1 MPDARPDPIPLTG
14 PGGVGLDF
22 AAMSE
27 FVRAMSASELP
38 PGQCR
43 EVKVGEKTL
52 AFYNVGGTFYATTNT
67 CIHRGGPLGQGMLDG
82 QVVMCPWHAW
92 TFDVTTG
99 ENTAN
104 GEMKVQTYPVKLDE
118 NGDVLVSI

>member
-1 MPDARPDPIPLTG
+1 
-14 PGGVGLDF
+14 
-22 AAMSE
+22 MSE
-27 FVRAMSASELP
+27 LVKVIAASELA

-43 EVKVGEKTL
+43 EVKVGDKTL
-52 AFYNVGGTFYATTNT
+52 ALFNVDGTFYATTNT
-67 CIHRGGPLGQGMLDG
+67 CIHRGGPLGQGMLEG

-104 GEMKVQTYPVKLDE
+104 GQLKVQTFPVRVDPDV
-118 NGDVLVSI
+118 NVLVEL

>member
-1 MPDARPDPIPLTG
+1 ML
-14 PGGVGLDF
+14 VKVC
-22 AAMSE
+22 AA
-27 FVRAMSASELP
+27 AELP

-43 EVKVGEKTL
+43 EVKAGDKTL
-52 AFYNVGGTFYATTNT
+52 ALYNVGGTFHATTNT
-67 CIHRGGPLGQGMLDG
+67 CIHRGGPLGQGMLEG

-104 GEMKVQTYPVKLDE
+104 GQLKVQTYPVTVDAA
-118 NGDVLVSI
+118 GDVLVEI